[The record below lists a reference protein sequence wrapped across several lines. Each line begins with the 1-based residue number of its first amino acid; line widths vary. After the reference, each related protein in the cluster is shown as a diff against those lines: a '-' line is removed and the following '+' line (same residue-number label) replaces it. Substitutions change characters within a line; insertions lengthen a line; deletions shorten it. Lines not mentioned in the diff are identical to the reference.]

1 MLINN
6 NGGNNWSNIGD
17 KKIFSGISGK
27 KGDEEFRVTQTGSEK
42 FVFSGSEGKGDD
54 IFNLGREI
62 KTRFPH
68 PETGFDLEINL
79 PGANILPPEVETTF
93 PPEFGYDYKIE
104 FPYPGGIT
112 GGEEIKF
119 PHPDMGIGGKIP
131 LELGKL
137 TEKHRDRMTVHYEKA
152 IIQTGTG
159 APGAITIE
167 LASPILYKGRHVSN
181 SMPTDIN
188 RLFKEYGDGGVTGNI
203 TVAAQSGAGPLGM
216 IAMSVYE

>member
-27 KGDEEFRVTQTGSEK
+27 KGDEEFKGPQIGSEK

-62 KTRFPH
+62 KTRFPY
-68 PETGFDLEINL
+68 PETGFECPQEI
-79 PGANILPPEVETTF
+79 ETTF

-119 PHPDMGIGGKIP
+119 PHPDMGIGREIP

-137 TEKHRDRMTVHYEKA
+137 TEKHLDKMTVHYEKA

-167 LASPILYKGRHVSN
+167 YASHDIDKIPYKGRHVLT
-181 SMPTDIN
+181 SMPADIN
-188 RLFKEYGDGGVTGNI
+188 RLFKEYGDGGMGNI
-203 TVAAQSGAGPLGM
+203 TVAVQSGAGPLGM
-216 IAMSVYE
+216 IAMNAYE